1 MTEREKR
8 RRRMERQRR
17 IRGKQSSPAAGLFA
31 FRAYVTAVLVGA
43 CFVVSLFQTET
54 SEAFC
59 AKVKEAIA
67 AEFPAER
74 ITELREKASL
84 FFEEKKDALP
94 AFREEEI
101 PEPTEEE
108 KKIFL
113 PDTEASP

>member
-1 MTEREKR
+1 MTEWEKR
-8 RRRMERQRR
+8 KRRIERQRR
-17 IRGKQSSPAAGLFA
+17 MRGRQSSPAAGLFA

-59 AKVKEAIA
+59 AKVKETIA

-74 ITELREKASL
+74 ITELRERAVS
-84 FFEEKKDALP
+84 FFEEKKDVLP
-94 AFREEEI
+94 AFREEEM
-101 PEPTEEE
+101 PEPQEEE

-113 PDTEASP
+113 PDTEESP